1 MTRHTEDTKLSSD
14 DEDSDG
20 DAETDASWL
29 KDRKALGDTVCP
41 YLC

>member
-1 MTRHTEDTKLSSD
+1 MTRHTEDTELSGD

-20 DAETDASWL
+20 DAETDTSWL
-29 KDRKALGDTVCP
+29 EGRKALGDTVCP